1 MSISK
6 NLDYKQYVFGLPRTL
21 HSLIPIF
28 TSKHTFFT
36 SNNGIFNTNLHTHFF
51 YTSFIKETPK
61 NRYTRKQPTHFSMKP

>member
-36 SNNGIFNTNLHTHFF
+36 SNNGIFNTNLHTNFF
-51 YTSFIKETPK
+51 TLLLL
-61 NRYTRKQPTHFSMKP
+61 RKPLKIGIQGNNLHIFL